1 MDHQGAIPILQEVV
15 FQRASATVMK
25 LEPCVDHISTKAA
38 SLGTSTRSSMINSLV
53 MDASNT
59 LAPDGRDILVEIKS
73 VEVELEGANILGQV
87 KAGSICLEGNPHTDE
102 IWAECFVEVILV
114 HYLDDRIVNSE
125 LIPRKHNKLHC
136 LPIEDSSDHYRHAA
150 LEGLLLEE
158 TGALGQFRRFGTF
171 HAMIKDVVD
180 VIQAGLQCFDAG
192 AEDSGLEYSD
202 DGKGG
207 YKYTITII

>member
-1 MDHQGAIPILQEVV
+1 
-15 FQRASATVMK
+15 MK
-25 LEPCVDHISTKAA
+25 LEPCFDDISTKVA

-87 KAGSICLEGNPHTDE
+87 KAGSICLEGKLFQMRFDQEGNPHTDE
-102 IWAECFVEVILV
+102 IWAECFVDVILV
-114 HYLDDRIVNSE
+114 YYLDDRIVNSE

-150 LEGLLLEE
+150 LESLLLEE
-158 TGALGQFRRFGTF
+158 TGALVQFQRFGTF
-171 HAMIKDVVD
+171 HAMIKDVGD

-192 AEDSGLEYSD
+192 AEVSGLEYSD